1 MVVRALHNL
10 GVDRARV
17 NERHDI
23 VMDGIGASRQDPRPL
38 KVSGSAYKLIR
49 LRSLH
54 HGTCLLSSDN
64 LPLISKILRSPAK
77 RFVRARG
84 VDSVS
89 SPVANVNVK
98 QSDFEGAVVAEFDKL
113 YKAGEPEVLEES
125 VASVSEIMKGVEEL
139 KVMCLRRNTHCQ
151 VSSSLVCRVDVFA
164 NTAVYAVYA

>member
-23 VMDGIGASRQDPRPL
+23 VMDRIGTGHQDPRPL
-38 KVSGSAYKLIR
+38 KVSGSAYKLTR

-64 LPLISKILRSPAK
+64 LKIISKILWSPSK
-77 RFVRARG
+77 RYIKARG

-89 SPVANVNVK
+89 SPVANVEVYK
-98 QSDFEGAVVAEFDKL
+98 YLFEDAVVAEFDEL
-113 YKAGEPEVLEES
+113 YKAGKPMVLKENVRDVPEIV
-125 VASVSEIMKGVEEL
+125 KGFEEL
-139 KVMCLRRNTHCQ
+139 KVCASWGLGRSRID
-151 VSSSLVCRVDVFA
+151 LE
-164 NTAVYAVYA
+164 